1 MATGEHFYGRWE
13 VNRFLRADAL
23 DVVQADPEWCGGVS
37 ELVKICTLASANDVH
52 VVPHG
57 HNIHAAL
64 HVVASQSP
72 MTCPLAEYLLR
83 FKPHKCHFEKDPLVP
98 LNGHIA
104 LPTRPG
110 FGIELDESKIDRM
123 ERVHL

>member
-1 MATGEHFYGRWE
+1 VR
-13 VNRFLRADAL
+13 
-23 DVVQADPEWCGGVS
+23 
-37 ELVKICTLASANDVH
+37 

-72 MTCPLAEYLLR
+72 MTCPLAEYLIH
-83 FKPHKCHFEKDPLVP
+83 FKPSKTHFEKDPPVP
-98 LNGHIA
+98 VNGRIA

-110 FGIELDESKIDRM
+110 FGIELDESKVR
-123 ERVHL
+123 EVRPFEA

>member
-1 MATGEHFYGRWE
+1 MATGEHFYGRWQ

-52 VVPHG
+52 VMPHG

-72 MTCPLAEYLLR
+72 MTWPMSSSRRPE
-83 FKPHKCHFEKDPLVP
+83 LVSSSTI
-98 LNGHIA
+98 GSRSA
-104 LPTRPG
+104 R
-110 FGIELDESKIDRM
+110 S
-123 ERVHL
+123 